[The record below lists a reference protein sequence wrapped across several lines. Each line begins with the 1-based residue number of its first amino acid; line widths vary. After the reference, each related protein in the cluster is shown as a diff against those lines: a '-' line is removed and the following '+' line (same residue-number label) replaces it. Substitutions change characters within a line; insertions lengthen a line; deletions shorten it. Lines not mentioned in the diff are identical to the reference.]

1 MAFTTQEQLIQA
13 LVQHFFGSRGIAG
26 STLIHTGQTAT
37 GSFCAIISMGRSE
50 ADGVKGSNVA
60 ACVGNV
66 KDNSRADLAN
76 VFIPCG
82 FSLTGGFTSVTAGA
96 DAKDIL
102 ICVHTPSQGN

>member
-1 MAFTTQEQLIQA
+1 MMTPQERLLLRQGLGD
-13 LVQHFFGSRGIAG
+13 VG
-26 STLIHTGQTAT
+26 STVIHTGQTAT

-50 ADGVKGSNVA
+50 EDGVKGSNMA
-60 ACVGNV
+60 SCVGNV
-66 KDNSRADLAN
+66 KDNSGADLAN

-82 FSLTGGFTSVTAGA
+82 FSLTGGFTSVTADA